1 MVYILDENVYLKK
14 NKYTFKEQTFWD
26 KGRTFYCLT
35 VANGDVIHGLLQSLI
50 RLPKDEKDKAIS
62 KYLKNGKRLKSFDE
76 YANAKPLIEITSYK
90 VG

>member
-35 VANGDVIHGLLQSLI
+35 AANGDVIHGLLQSLI
-50 RLPKDEKDKAIS
+50 RISKDEKDEAIS
-62 KYLKNGKRLKSFDE
+62 KYLKSKRRWKSFE

>member
-1 MVYILDENVYLKK
+1 MVYKINENVYLIKD
-14 NKYTFKEQTFWD
+14 KYTFKEEVFLD
-26 KGRTFYCLT
+26 KGRTVYCLT
-35 VANGDVIHGLLQSLI
+35 AANGDVIHGLLQSLI